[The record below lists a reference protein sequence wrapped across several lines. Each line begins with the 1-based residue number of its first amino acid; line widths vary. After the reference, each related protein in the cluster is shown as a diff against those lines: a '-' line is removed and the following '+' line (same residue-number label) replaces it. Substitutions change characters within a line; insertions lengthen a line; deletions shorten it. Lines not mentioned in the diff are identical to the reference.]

1 MSFNIS
7 AQKKA
12 SVASKQEKYLV
23 LSMQVSHHAY
33 CNQWLNKMA
42 QIFTLIH
49 LSEHFTFNA
58 FLHCNIF
65 FRWPSSVE
73 WSHFARTW
81 ARLCWKAKWLKS
93 SKLWICSC
101 FKTTGLPWFYLSF
114 RWVLRNLG
122 LMLRGPSFHI
132 FQNWVKHN
140 DT

>member
-58 FLHCNIF
+58 FLHC
-65 FRWPSSVE
+65 
-73 WSHFARTW
+73 
-81 ARLCWKAKWLKS
+81 
-93 SKLWICSC
+93 
-101 FKTTGLPWFYLSF
+101 
-114 RWVLRNLG
+114 
-122 LMLRGPSFHI
+122 I
-132 FQNWVKHN
+132 FQRSEIKIKTFYSG
-140 DT
+140 DLRQ